1 MCVAPFPDVGF
12 VKTASR
18 ASPRFISRILPS
30 FLLFLNHDASHWRW
44 GWDSGGTRKLLQ
56 RGRNGW
62 RGEGTRGRASEHR
75 VRCLRTSNI
84 WHTCYISST
93 CCHCTHTVS
102 QSVAVTEPHMHM
114 PDAPSPTDMDSFRDR
129 GNCIEHSK
137 MRAKRARI
145 T

>member
-1 MCVAPFPDVGF
+1 MDGGAKGREGERASTGCVAC
-12 VKTASR
+12 AR
-18 ASPRFISRILPS
+18 RI
-30 FLLFLNHDASHWRW
+30 F
-44 GWDSGGTRKLLQ
+44 GTRV
-56 RGRNGW
+56 
-62 RGEGTRGRASEHR
+62 TSPAR
-75 VRCLRTSNI
+75 VATA
-84 WHTCYISST
+84 HTQS
-93 CCHCTHTVS
+93 VS